1 MATIIH
7 AVIGYFLLTL
17 VVRVLTRRPGAQ
29 MTLFEFVIVFLMGGV
44 IILSTVGNDRSM
56 TNCCCAILAVGGMH
70 RVVSGLRL
78 RYPKFSTILVGS
90 PLLLVR
96 KGELQEHVM
105 KGMNLA
111 PEDIMASARLN
122 GLRSFDQI
130 DYAVLERN
138 GGISIIKKQD
148 EGGDG
153 SEDQAQR
160 GGQQGMQKQDT

>member
-56 TNCCCAILAVGGMH
+56 TNCCCAILAVGGLH
-70 RVVSGLRL
+70 RIMSGLRL

-96 KGELQEHVM
+96 KGELQESVM

-111 PEDIMASARLN
+111 TEDIMASARLN
-122 GLRSFDQI
+122 GLKSFDQI

-138 GGISIIKKQD
+138 GGISIIKK
-148 EGGDG
+148 ESGDSDSAG
-153 SEDQAQR
+153 QAQR

>member
-7 AVIGYFLLTL
+7 AVIGYVLLTL

-56 TNCCCAILAVGGMH
+56 TNCCCAILAVASMH
-70 RVVSGLRL
+70 RLVSGLKI
-78 RYPKFSTILVGS
+78 RYPRFGTALVGT
-90 PLLLVR
+90 PLVLVR
-96 KGELQEHVM
+96 KGELQERVM
-105 KGMNLA
+105 VGMNLA

-130 DYAVLERN
+130 DYAILERN
-138 GGISIIKKQD
+138 GGISIIKKED
-148 EGGDG
+148 EKDG
-153 SEDQAQR
+153 ESDQAQST
-160 GGQQGMQKQDT
+160 GQ